1 MSLHVGKLYAHTK
14 HGKSEA
20 LPPKAKQ
27 LPKYSRLEAEVRRER
42 LILATIESVGEVG
55 YSATTVREICRRAEV
70 SPGLL
75 SFHFSGKAELILH
88 AYERL
93 LNDFIGCLIEV
104 VQQESGDPRVRLA
117 AFVEACFD
125 PERHSEN
132 RLSMMLAFWS
142 ELRQN
147 PKIRGP
153 AAEMFVTYRAA
164 LVQVI
169 EEVASVE
176 GNADEVDAG
185 LVAISLT
192 SLVDGLWLE
201 RSVNPQGF
209 SLKDAKL
216 ACYGLLDGFL
226 FCGTNEQWLQE
237 RAAGRN
243 I

>member
-1 MSLHVGKLYAHTK
+1 MMERGVI
-14 HGKSEA
+14 
-20 LPPKAKQ
+20 LPIKAKQ
-27 LPKYSRLEAEVRRER
+27 PPKYSRLEAEVRRER
-42 LILATIESVGEVG
+42 LILATIESVGEAG

-75 SFHFSGKAELILH
+75 RFHFSGKAELIFH

-93 LNDFIGCLIEV
+93 LKDFIACLFDTV
-104 VQQESGDPRVRLA
+104 RSKGSDPRIRLA
-117 AFVEACFD
+117 EFVEGCFD
-125 PERHSEN
+125 PKGHPEN

-142 ELRQN
+142 ELRQD
-147 PKIRGP
+147 PKIRGA
-153 AAEMFVTYRAA
+153 AAEMFMSYRTE
-164 LVQVI
+164 LVEVI
-169 EEVASVE
+169 EEVAIAE
-176 GNADEVDAG
+176 GNEDEVDAS

-209 SLKDAKL
+209 SLSDAKL

>member
-1 MSLHVGKLYAHTK
+1 MPA
-14 HGKSEA
+14 
-20 LPPKAKQ
+20 KAKQ
-27 LPKYSRLEAEVRRER
+27 QPKYARLEAEVRRER

-75 SFHFSGKAELILH
+75 RFHFAGKAELIFH

-93 LNDFIGCLIEV
+93 LKDFISGLLEV
-104 VQQESGDPRVRLA
+104 VRDENIDPRARLV

-125 PERHSEN
+125 PNRHPED

-142 ELRQN
+142 ELRQH

-153 AAEMFVTYRAA
+153 AAEMFVSYRAE
-164 LVQVI
+164 LVEVI
-169 EEVASVE
+169 EEVAKVE
-176 GNADEVDAG
+176 GNADEVDAS

-201 RSVNPQGF
+201 RCVNPQGF
-209 SLKDAKL
+209 SLVDAKL

-226 FCGTNEQWLQE
+226 FCGTNEQWLQV
-237 RAAGRN
+237 RGAGRN

>member
-1 MSLHVGKLYAHTK
+1 M
-14 HGKSEA
+14 
-20 LPPKAKQ
+20 PPKAKQ
-27 LPKYSRLEAEVRRER
+27 TPKYSRLEAEVRRER

-75 SFHFSGKAELILH
+75 RFHFSGKAELILH

-93 LNDFIGCLIEV
+93 LNDFIAGIIEIV
-104 VQQESGDPRVRLA
+104 RHEDSEPRVRLA

-125 PERHSEN
+125 PSGHSEN
-132 RLSMMLAFWS
+132 RLAMMLAFWS

-147 PKIRGP
+147 PNIRGP
-153 AAEMFVTYRAA
+153 AAEMFSSYRSE
-164 LVQVI
+164 LIEVI
-169 EEVASVE
+169 KEVALIE
-176 GNADEVDAG
+176 GNADEVDAS

-201 RSVNPQGF
+201 RSVNPEGF
-209 SLKDAKL
+209 SLEDARL

>member
-1 MSLHVGKLYAHTK
+1 MPA
-14 HGKSEA
+14 
-20 LPPKAKQ
+20 KAKQ
-27 LPKYSRLEAEVRRER
+27 SAKYERLDAEVRREK
-42 LILATIESVGEVG
+42 LILATIEAVGDVG

-75 SFHFSGKAELILH
+75 RFHFSGKAELILH

-93 LNDFIGCLIEV
+93 LNDFITSLLDV
-104 VQQESGDPRVRLA
+104 VRNVDKEPRERLA
-117 AFVEACFD
+117 AFVEACFSAD
-125 PERHSEN
+125 GSSEN
-132 RLSMMLAFWS
+132 RLAMMLAFWS
-142 ELRQN
+142 ELRHT
-147 PKIRGP
+147 PEIRAP
-153 AAEMFVTYRAA
+153 ATKMFATYRKELIDIIEQVA
-164 LVQVI
+164 LI
-169 EEVASVE
+169 E

-209 SLKDAKL
+209 SLEDAKL

-243 I
+243 IVYHS

>member
-1 MSLHVGKLYAHTK
+1 MPTVRK
-14 HGKSEA
+14 H
-20 LPPKAKQ
+20 P
-27 LPKYSRLEAEVRRER
+27 PKYSRLEAEVRRER

-75 SFHFSGKAELILH
+75 RFHFSGKAELILH

-93 LNDFIGCLIEV
+93 LKDFITGLLDLVRQECIE
-104 VQQESGDPRVRLA
+104 PRERLA

-125 PERHSEN
+125 PEGHSEN

-147 PKIRGP
+147 PNIRGP
-153 AAEMFVTYRAA
+153 AAEMFMSYRAE
-164 LVQVI
+164 LVAVI
-169 EEVASVE
+169 EEVAIAE

-209 SLKDAKL
+209 SLRDAKL

>member
-1 MSLHVGKLYAHTK
+1 MSKVDTLNEHSGQLKRDI
-14 HGKSEA
+14 
-20 LPPKAKQ
+20 LPTHAKQ
-27 LPKYSRLEAEVRRER
+27 PPKYSRLDAEVRRER
-42 LILATIESVGEVG
+42 LILATIEAVGEIG

-75 SFHFSGKAELILH
+75 RFHFAGKAELIFH
-88 AYERL
+88 AYDRL
-93 LNDFIGCLIEV
+93 LQDFISGLLDV
-104 VQQESGDPRVRLA
+104 VRREENDPRLRLA

-125 PERHSEN
+125 PKGHSEN

-142 ELRQN
+142 ELRQH

-153 AAEMFVTYRAA
+153 AAEMFLSYRAE
-164 LVQVI
+164 LVKVI
-169 EEVASVE
+169 EDVALAE
-176 GNADEVDAG
+176 GNHDEVDAA

-201 RSVNPQGF
+201 RSINPEGF
-209 SLKDAKL
+209 SLGDAKL